1 MGYQESWLY
10 VQPQMCFS
18 NLIRAYEKT
27 ARTDYYRTMGAEPMS
42 VVILKRPFGEVPKG
56 VKLLWAHGCSGRFP
70 LACSHPGQE
79 LVPPE

>member
-10 VQPQMCFS
+10 VQPQMRFS

-42 VVILKRPFGEVPKG
+42 VVILLYFENKMSVRIRYSAGEAG
-56 VKLLWAHGCSGRFP
+56 HDLRRGGFRSERAN
-70 LACSHPGQE
+70 A
-79 LVPPE
+79 

>member
-1 MGYQESWLY
+1 MSRRGDEMGYQESWLY

-42 VVILKRPFGEVPKG
+42 VVILKRPL
-56 VKLLWAHGCSGRFP
+56 VKCRK
-70 LACSHPGQE
+70 
-79 LVPPE
+79 V

>member
-10 VQPQMCFS
+10 VQPQMRFS

-42 VVILKRPFGEVPKG
+42 VVIL
-56 VKLLWAHGCSGRFP
+56 
-70 LACSHPGQE
+70 
-79 LVPPE
+79 